1 MRFTLRQKIA
11 SVFVLMLAIAVAV
24 GLLSIQRFNELGLSI
39 DVILKENYRSV
50 VACQDMNDALER
62 IDSGLLF
69 ILSGFVR
76 EGLDQ
81 VALNRARF
89 HDALGRE
96 LDNLTLPGETEKA
109 QELRALF
116 ESYSGQI
123 DAFLGTA
130 RAGRDQHY
138 FETLLPQFL
147 RIKELD
153 RYILQMNQ
161 QNMNLANDKARTKA
175 VQARRDMILLLGL
188 SALVALSFTLFS
200 NHWIL
205 RPIRGL
211 IATTEEIRAGNLNL
225 TVRSDA
231 RDEIGQLSEAFNAMV
246 SSLRL
251 FRRSD
256 QEKLLRVQ
264 RSIQEAFQNLPAAM
278 ALVDTEGNIE
288 VATAAAQ
295 AQFGLVPGMAVEHA
309 PYPSLAELHRR
320 ARSPHA
326 GSSGQEIIQQFR
338 DGREKFFRPR
348 VVPIHNAEKEFRGS
362 ILVLEDV
369 TLLLQ
374 HDEIKKDLFSTISH
388 QLKTPLTSIRMAL
401 HLLLEENIGSLNEKQ
416 ADLLVSAREE
426 SDRLNGIIDDLLEIR
441 RLEAGST
448 RLNLE
453 AVPARELVAEAVA
466 PFQRSAQAK
475 GVRIETDVP
484 AGLPRVRADRSRI
497 PYVFANL
504 LSNAVTYS
512 PVGGVVRLSAKK
524 DSGRIRFSVRDEGA
538 GIPQEFQARIFE
550 KFFRVPGQAAETGVG
565 LGLSIAREIV
575 TAHGGTISFQS
586 STAGTD
592 FNFTLFPEEASG
604 QGGSS

>member
-11 SVFVLMLAIAVAV
+11 SVFALLLALAATV
-24 GLLSIQRFNELGLSI
+24 GMLSIQRFNQLGLSI

-50 VACQDMNDALER
+50 AACQDMNDALER

-76 EGLDQ
+76 EGLEQ
-81 VALNRARF
+81 VTANRSRF
-89 HDALGRE
+89 RDALRRE
-96 LDNLTLPGETEKA
+96 LENLTLPGEAEKA
-109 QELRALF
+109 QSLRVLF
-116 ESYSGQI
+116 AAYSGRI
-123 DAFLGTA
+123 DVFLGTA
-130 RAGRDQHY
+130 PGERGRGY

-147 RIKELD
+147 RIKEQN
-153 RYILQMNQ
+153 RSILQMNQ
-161 QNMNLANDKARTKA
+161 ENMNVANDKARMKA
-175 VQARRDMILLLGL
+175 VQARRDMILLLSL
-188 SALVALSFTLFS
+188 SALVALSFMFLS

-211 IATTEEIRAGNLNL
+211 IATTQEVRAGNLNL
-225 TVRSDA
+225 TIHSDA

-256 QEKLLRVQ
+256 QEKLNRVQ
-264 RSIQEAFQNLPAAM
+264 RTTQEAFLHLPTAM
-278 ALVDTEGNIE
+278 AIVDAEGNVE
-288 VATAAAQ
+288 VATASAQ
-295 AQFGLVPGMAVEHA
+295 AQFGLLPGMAVEQA
-309 PYPSLAELHRR
+309 PYPSLAELHRL
-320 ARSPHA
+320 AQSPHA
-326 GSSGQEIIQQFR
+326 GESGQEIIQQFR
-338 DGREKFFRPR
+338 DGQERFYRPR
-348 VVPIHNAEKEFRGS
+348 AVAIRNAEKEFRGS
-362 ILVLEDV
+362 ILILEDV

-374 HDEIKKDLFSTISH
+374 NDEIKNDLFSTISH

-401 HLLLEENIGSLNEKQ
+401 HLLLEENVGSLNEKQ

-453 AVPARELVAEAVA
+453 ALPAAELVAEAVA
-466 PFQRSAQAK
+466 PFQRSAQDR

-484 AGLPRVRADRSRI
+484 AGLPQVRADRSRI
-497 PYVFANL
+497 RYVFANL
-504 LSNAVTYS
+504 LSNAVKYS
-512 PVGGVVRLSAKK
+512 PVGGVVRLAAGMEA
-524 DSGRIRFSVRDEGA
+524 GRVRFSVRDEGA
-538 GIPQEFQARIFE
+538 GIPKEFQARIFE
-550 KFFRVPGQAAETGVG
+550 KFFRVPGQAAEAGAG

-575 TAHGGTISFQS
+575 AAHGGSISFQS

-592 FNFTLFPEEASG
+592 FHFTLPADEASA